1 MLNIRNTQNVLLDL
15 DKKKPAIIYATYKIV
30 TYIQRSIPIQIKDIG
45 SHNSD

>member
-1 MLNIRNTQNVLLDL
+1 MLNIRNTQNVLLDF

-30 TYIQRSIPIQIKDIG
+30 SYIHSETNIQIKDIG